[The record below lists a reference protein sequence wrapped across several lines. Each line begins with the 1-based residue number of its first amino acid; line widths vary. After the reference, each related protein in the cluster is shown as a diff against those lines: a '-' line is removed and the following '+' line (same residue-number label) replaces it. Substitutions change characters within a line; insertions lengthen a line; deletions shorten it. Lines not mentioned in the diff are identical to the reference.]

1 VILLD
6 THAWIWWIGAPDEL
20 SPTAREAADR
30 AADEGGLNVSA
41 ISAWEAA
48 MLVERGRLS
57 LAMPFDEW
65 LRRCEAL
72 PFLHFVPIDHRIA
85 VHSVHLPGDLHGDPA
100 DRIIVATALDLG
112 VPLVTRDRKLLA
124 YPHVRTVW

>member
-20 SPTAREAADR
+20 SPAAREAADR
-30 AADEGGLNVSA
+30 AADEGGLSVSA

-48 MLVERGRLS
+48 MLVERGRLALS
-57 LAMPFDEW
+57 MPFDEW

-72 PFLHFVPIDHRIA
+72 PFLHFVPVDHRIA
-85 VHSVHLPGDLHGDPA
+85 VRAVHLPGDLHGDPA

-112 VPLVTRDRKLLA
+112 VPLVTRDRKLQA